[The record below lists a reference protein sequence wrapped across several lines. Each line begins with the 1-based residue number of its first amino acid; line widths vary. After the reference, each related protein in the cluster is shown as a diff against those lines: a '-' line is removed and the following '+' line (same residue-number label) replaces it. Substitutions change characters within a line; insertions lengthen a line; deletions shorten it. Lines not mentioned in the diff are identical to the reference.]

1 MRLWNSH
8 DRWGGMQILLHWVT
22 AVVVVGL
29 FGLGLWMVDLGYY
42 HAWYTQAPFIHK
54 SIGLLL
60 FAATLLRL
68 VWRGINVTPNPLL
81 NHTPFEI
88 GAAKVAHLLLYLL
101 LFSVMISGF
110 LISTADGRAVE
121 VFGWFE
127 VPAVVSGLEG
137 QADIAGKI
145 HYVLAIT
152 LISLATLHAL
162 AAIKHHI
169 IDKDRTLLR
178 MLGQ

>member
-22 AVVVVGL
+22 AVAVFGL
-29 FGLGLWMVDLGYY
+29 FGLGLWMVDLTYY

-81 NHTPFEI
+81 NHTRFEI
-88 GAAKVAHLLLYLL
+88 GAAKAAHLLLYLL
-101 LFSVMISGF
+101 LFGVMTSGF

-127 VPAVVSGLEG
+127 VPAVVSGIEG
-137 QADIAGKI
+137 QADIAGQV
-145 HYVLAIT
+145 HLALAIT

-169 IDKDRTLLR
+169 IDNDHTLRR
-178 MLGQ
+178 MLGL